1 IWKTNDYGKHWTKII
16 SGIRGDDY
24 VHSIR
29 EDITR
34 KGLLY
39 AGTEHGI
46 WVSFDDGG
54 KWQSLQLNLPDVQ
67 VSDLAVTEKD
77 LVIGTHGRS

>member
-1 IWKTNDYGKHWTKII
+1 MDDRKPYIWKTNDYGKHWTKII

-67 VSDLAVTEKD
+67 VSDLA
-77 LVIGTHGRS
+77 